1 MNTFRLYMTKQD
13 HIATY
18 VIMYY
23 IINHQEILITYKEFE
38 KLYIYIFYIIDIC
51 IIYNNIQ
58 IIYNIN
64 NEYDNIICYANFTIY
79 EYSLSIINRIQY
91 CIDMYKLY

>member
-1 MNTFRLYMTKQD
+1 MTKQD

-51 IIYNNIQ
+51 IIYNNI
-58 IIYNIN
+58 
-64 NEYDNIICYANFTIY
+64 
-79 EYSLSIINRIQY
+79 
-91 CIDMYKLY
+91 

>member
-1 MNTFRLYMTKQD
+1 MLIVVDKYLLYYTYIQQYKYQEIKCLLNMNTFRLYMTKQD

-51 IIYNNIQ
+51 IIYNNI
-58 IIYNIN
+58 
-64 NEYDNIICYANFTIY
+64 
-79 EYSLSIINRIQY
+79 
-91 CIDMYKLY
+91 